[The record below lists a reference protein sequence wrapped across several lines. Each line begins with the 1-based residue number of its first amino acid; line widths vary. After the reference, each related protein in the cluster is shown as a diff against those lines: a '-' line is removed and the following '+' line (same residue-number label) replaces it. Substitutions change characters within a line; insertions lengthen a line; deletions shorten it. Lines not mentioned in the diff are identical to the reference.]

1 MKAVSPTAAGWEAY
15 TQSRSPEIREQ
26 LLLQYIPLVRRVA
39 ARMLGSLPRS
49 VRLDELISAGVMGL
63 LTTLDSFNP
72 SLGIKFETFAM
83 NRIRGAMVDSL
94 RELDWVPRSVRQKAR
109 QLERVIEELM
119 QELGRMPEDHEV
131 AARLGVSIEE
141 YQKQLD
147 EVHVTVLLSLDDTFP
162 TLYGEGSSLAE
173 LTTDNGQPSSHER
186 LEDNELRTVLVQ
198 HLRQLPDQEKLVLA
212 LYYYEELTLKEIGE
226 ILKLTESRV
235 SQIHSKA
242 VLKLRAGVRRTMSR

>member
-1 MKAVSPTAAGWEAY
+1 MKAVSPTSAGWEAY

-26 LLLQYIPLVRRVA
+26 LLLQYMPLVRRVA
-39 ARMLGSLPRS
+39 ARMLGSLPRC
-49 VRLDELISAGVMGL
+49 VRMDELISAGVVGL
-63 LTTLDSFNP
+63 LATLDSFDP

-83 NRIRGAMVDSL
+83 SRIRGAMVDSL
-94 RELDWVPRSVRQKAR
+94 RELDWVPRSIRQKAR

-119 QELGRMPEDHEV
+119 QQLGRMPEDQEV
-131 AARLGVSIEE
+131 AERLGISGDE
-141 YQKQLD
+141 YQKRLD

-173 LTTDNGQPSSHER
+173 MTSDTGQLCNQER
-186 LEDNELRTVLVQ
+186 LEEGELRAVLVQ
-198 HLRQLPDQEKLVLA
+198 NLKQLPDQEKLVLA
-212 LYYYEELTLKEIGE
+212 LYYYEELTFKEIGE

-242 VLKLRAGVRRTMSR
+242 VIKLRAGVRWAMNR